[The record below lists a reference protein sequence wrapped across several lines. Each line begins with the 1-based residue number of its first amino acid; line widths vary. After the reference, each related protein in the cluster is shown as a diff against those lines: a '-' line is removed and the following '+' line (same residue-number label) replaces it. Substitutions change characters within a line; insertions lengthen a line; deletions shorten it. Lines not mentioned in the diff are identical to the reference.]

1 MQAMR
6 EFRYFDPE
14 HKRSVVVAP
23 GEALPERAIN
33 ILGGKKVE
41 QMMRTKHLS
50 AQEATVVVPPK
61 RKRGRPRKGG

>member
-14 HKRSVVVAP
+14 QKRSVVVAS

-41 QMMRTKHLS
+41 QLMRTKHLT
-50 AQEATVVVPPK
+50 AQEVTVVQK